1 MAVAMETMPGPD
13 WYAFLR
19 LEPDATEEEITAAVE
34 RLSRQASALATT
46 APERSQQL
54 RETLRSIK
62 RDLLSG
68 PESRQRY
75 DQARAQARNPVPP
88 PASPAPPGPAAAPPG
103 PPATHLPPPY
113 PTPQAPAPAPA
124 PAPSPAQ
131 APGPAPAP
139 GPGPS
144 EGMGARFARFMRTGW
159 ACPHC
164 GKGSLPNE
172 KFCSRCGSPI
182 LPPAVGGPS
191 RPAPA
196 RNATCANCGKQ
207 LRPAD
212 VFCGSCGTRRADTP

>member
-1 MAVAMETMPGPD
+1 MAAAMETMPGPD
-13 WYAFLR
+13 WYAVLR
-19 LEPDATEEEITAAVE
+19 LTPDASAEEIASAVE

-68 PESRQRY
+68 PENRQRY
-75 DQARAQARNPVPP
+75 DQSRAQARNAVP
-88 PASPAPPGPAAAPPG
+88 
-103 PPATHLPPPY
+103 
-113 PTPQAPAPAPA
+113 PQAPAAPTAPAAQRPPAPQYPAA
-124 PAPSPAQ
+124 PAS
-131 APGPAPAP
+131 APASAA
-139 GPGPS
+139 GPVP

-159 ACPHC
+159 ACPNC

-182 LPPAVGGPS
+182 QP
-191 RPAPA
+191 PAPA
-196 RNATCANCGKQ
+196 TAARAPAVRNPVCANCGKQ
-207 LRPAD
+207 LRSSD

>member
-1 MAVAMETMPGPD
+1 MAAAMETMPGPD
-13 WYAFLR
+13 WYAVLR
-19 LEPDATEEEITAAVE
+19 LAPDASAEEIASAVE

-68 PESRQRY
+68 PENRQRY
-75 DQARAQARNPVPP
+75 DQSRAHARNAVP
-88 PASPAPPGPAAAPPG
+88 
-103 PPATHLPPPY
+103 
-113 PTPQAPAPAPA
+113 PQAPAASTAPAAPAAQRPLAPQYPAAPVPPAAPA
-124 PAPSPAQ
+124 PAS
-131 APGPAPAP
+131 APAAAAAP
-139 GPGPS
+139 ASAAGPGP

-159 ACPHC
+159 ACSNC

-182 LPPAVGGPS
+182 QP
-191 RPAPA
+191 PAPA
-196 RNATCANCGKQ
+196 TAARAPAVRNPVCANCGKQ
-207 LRPAD
+207 LRSSD

>member
-1 MAVAMETMPGPD
+1 MAAAMETMPGPD
-13 WYAFLR
+13 WYAVLR
-19 LEPDATEEEITAAVE
+19 LAPDASAEEIASAVE

-68 PESRQRY
+68 PENRQRY
-75 DQARAQARNPVPP
+75 DQSRAQARNAVP
-88 PASPAPPGPAAAPPG
+88 
-103 PPATHLPPPY
+103 
-113 PTPQAPAPAPA
+113 PQAPAASTAPAAQRPPAPQYPAA
-124 PAPSPAQ
+124 PASSA
-131 APGPAPAP
+131 APASAP
-139 GPGPS
+139 AAAAGPGP

-159 ACPHC
+159 ACSNC

-182 LPPAVGGPS
+182 QP
-191 RPAPA
+191 PAPA
-196 RNATCANCGKQ
+196 TAARAPAVRNPVCANCGKQ
-207 LRPAD
+207 LRSSD

>member
-1 MAVAMETMPGPD
+1 MAAAMETMPGPD
-13 WYAFLR
+13 WYAVLR
-19 LEPDATEEEITAAVE
+19 LTPDASAEEIAGAVE

-68 PESRQRY
+68 PENRQRY
-75 DQARAQARNPVPP
+75 DQSRAQARNAVPTQAPAAPTAQRPPVPQYPAAPPP
-88 PASPAPPGPAAAPPG
+88 PA
-103 PPATHLPPPY
+103 
-113 PTPQAPAPAPA
+113 APAPAPA
-124 PAPSPAQ
+124 S
-131 APGPAPAP
+131 APASAA
-139 GPGPS
+139 GPGP

-159 ACPHC
+159 ACSNC

-182 LPPAVGGPS
+182 QPPAPGTAARG
-191 RPAPA
+191 AAA
-196 RNATCANCGKQ
+196 RNLVCANCGKQ
-207 LRPAD
+207 LRSSD